1 MMLRGSCRIFAL
13 SSLALGGCLDPNAG
27 GDDASASATT
37 TSTTDPSASGSPTG
51 STTAEPPPPTST
63 TTATTTD
70 PTGGPTSTSDTS
82 GTTGDPPPEPP
93 DLWCPDGPQGG
104 CADSADA
111 PLEAGAAVLS
121 LLPRCWEKWV
131 DVDMDNEWKPA
142 DDMLLDCGCDQKC
155 PGDPGYGGPDM
166 GEGDGE
172 LQPLYMAGFGH
183 DRPAYGVRDATSGLV
198 GAGDGLWA
206 RAITLRQGET
216 TLAIVAIDTVGYFNN
231 DVLAI
236 RDMLSDEGLDVDY
249 LIVHATHNHEGP
261 DTMGLW
267 GVDLFTSGYDPA
279 YRQQVRE
286 TIVEAVLGTF
296 KDMREVGSMR
306 VGEVDVSTYHE
317 NGMANV
323 MRDSRDPWVVDETMS
338 AAHLVDTEGVP
349 IATLVNYACHPETLA
364 SDNLLV
370 TSDFVH
376 ALRRTVEE
384 GSTWQTAPGK
394 PGLGGPAIY
403 INGAV
408 GGMMTTLGVNVEN
421 PDGEQYQAASFEKAD
436 SVGQLLG
443 EMAIDAVELG
453 EEITGPALRF
463 AAKRFRA
470 GVRNTN
476 FQLMFMLGVLEREVF
491 NADVMG
497 EEEIETEMALV
508 ELGPIQML
516 TVPGELLPELALG
529 GYDGSHIN
537 APGVPITKPDNV
549 NPPKLDEAPGGPY
562 LEDRMGGT
570 YRWIIG
576 LGNDELGYIIPEYD
590 FQLAETMPWINEAEG
605 NHYEETNSL
614 GPDMAGLVDQFADLL
629 IAWSKQ

>member
-1 MMLRGSCRIFAL
+1 MTLRGCSRIVVL
-13 SSLALGGCLDPNAG
+13 SSLSLGGCLDPTAG
-27 GDDASASATT
+27 GDDASA
-37 TSTTDPSASGSPTG
+37 
-51 STTAEPPPPTST
+51 
-63 TTATTTD
+63 TATTTGTSES
-70 PTGGPTSTSDTS
+70 PSTAGPTTESAPTTTGTATTAVDSSTSD
-82 GTTGDPPPEPP
+82 GTTGEPPGEPP
-93 DLWCPDGPQGG
+93 DLFCPNGPQGG
-104 CADSADA
+104 CDAQPDA

-121 LLPRCWEKWV
+121 IVPDCWETWV
-131 DVDMDNEWKPA
+131 DVDMDNEWKKA
-142 DDMLLDCGCDQKC
+142 DDMLLDCGCDRLC
-155 PGDPGYGGPDM
+155 PGDPGYTAKDM
-166 GEGDGE
+166 GEGDGV
-172 LQPLYMAGFGH
+172 LQPLFMAGFGH
-183 DRPAYGVRDATSGLV
+183 NRPAYGVRDATQGLV
-198 GAGDGLWA
+198 GEGDGLWA
-206 RAITLRQGET
+206 RAITFRQGES

-231 DVLAI
+231 DVQAV
-236 RDMLSDEGLDVDY
+236 RDMLADEGVEVDY

-286 TIVEAVLGTF
+286 TIVAAVKATF
-296 KDMREVGSMR
+296 DDLREVGSMR
-306 VGEVDVSTYHE
+306 VGEVDVSTYHD
-317 NGMANV
+317 NGMANII
-323 MRDSRDPWVVDETMS
+323 RDSRDPWVVDETMS
-338 AAHLVDTEGVP
+338 AAHLVDTEGMP
-349 IATLVNYACHPETLA
+349 IATLVNYGCHPETLA
-364 SDNLLV
+364 NDNLLV

-376 ALRRTVEE
+376 ALRRTVED
-384 GSTWQTAPGK
+384 GSTWQTAAGK

-421 PDGEQYQAASFEKAD
+421 PDGETYQAASFEKAD
-436 SVGQLLG
+436 SVGQMLG
-443 EMAIDAVELG
+443 EMALDAVAMG

-476 FQLMFMLGVLEREVF
+476 FKLMFDLEVLEREVF
-491 NADVMG
+491 NADMPG
-497 EEEIETEMALV
+497 KEEIETEMALV

-516 TVPGELLPELALG
+516 TVPGELLPELQIG
-529 GYDGSHIN
+529 GYDGSHVN
-537 APGVPITKPDNV
+537 ADGVPLIKPDNV
-549 NPPKLDEAPGGPY
+549 NPPDLDAAPQGPY
-562 LEDRMGGT
+562 IEDRMGLT

-590 FQLAETMPWINEAEG
+590 FVLADVKPWITEAEG

>member
-1 MMLRGSCRIFAL
+1 MTVRGSSRILAL
-13 SSLALGGCLDPNAG
+13 SSLTLVGCLDPTAG
-27 GDDASASATT
+27 GDDASATAATM
-37 TSTTDPSASGSPTG
+37 SPGTTDSPG
-51 STTAEPPPPTST
+51 TAAPTSEPPTST
-63 TTATTTD
+63 SITGTTTSPTSTGEPTTTD
-70 PTGGPTSTSDTS
+70 

-93 DLWCPDGPQGG
+93 DLWCPGGPQGG
-104 CADSADA
+104 CEAQPDA

-121 LLPRCWEKWV
+121 IVPNCWEKWV

-155 PGDPGYGGPDM
+155 PGDPGYTKPDA

-172 LQPLYMAGFGH
+172 LQALFMAGFGH
-183 DRPAYGVRDATSGLV
+183 DRPAYGVRDATHGLV
-198 GAGDGLWA
+198 GGDDGLWA
-206 RAITLRQGET
+206 RAVAFRQGES

-231 DVLAI
+231 DVEAI
-236 RDMLSDEGLDVDY
+236 RELLPAQDIDLDY

-267 GVDLFTSGYDPA
+267 GEDLFTSGYTPE
-279 YRQQVRE
+279 YRQQVRD
-286 TIVEAVLGTF
+286 TIVEAIVGAF

-306 VGEVDVSTYHE
+306 VGEVDVSTYHPK
-317 NGMANV
+317 GMGNLL
-323 MRDSRDPWVVDETMS
+323 RDSRDPWIADETIS
-338 AAHLVDTEGVP
+338 AAHLSDTEGMP
-349 IATLVNYACHPETLA
+349 IATLVNYGCHPETLA
-364 SDNLLV
+364 DDNYLV

-376 ALRRTVEE
+376 ALRRTVET
-384 GSTWQTAPGK
+384 GSEWQTAAGK

-421 PDGEQYQAASFEKAD
+421 PDGETYQAASFEKAD
-436 SVGQLLG
+436 SVGQMLG
-443 EMAIDAVELG
+443 EMALDAVAMG

-476 FQLMFMLGVLEREVF
+476 FKLMFDLQVLEREVF
-491 NADVMG
+491 NADMPG
-497 EEEIETEMALV
+497 KEEIETEMALV

-516 TVPGELLPELALG
+516 TVPGELLPELAIG

-537 APGVPITKPDNV
+537 ADGVPLLKPDNV
-549 NPPKLDEAPGGPY
+549 NPPDLRAAPPGPY
-562 LEDRMGGT
+562 IEDRMGLT
-570 YRWIIG
+570 YRWIVG

-614 GPDMAGLVDQFADLL
+614 GPDMAALVDQFADLL
-629 IAWSKQ
+629 IHWSKS

>member
-1 MMLRGSCRIFAL
+1 MTLRGCSRIFAL
-13 SSLALGGCLDPNAG
+13 SSLSLGGCLDPTAG
-27 GDDASASATT
+27 GDDASDTANTAGTTEPAATAGPTTDTAPTT
-37 TSTTDPSASGSPTG
+37 TG
-51 STTAEPPPPTST
+51 
-63 TTATTTD
+63 TATT
-70 PTGGPTSTSDTS
+70 PTTTGDSSTSD
-82 GTTGDPPPEPP
+82 GTTGEPP
-93 DLWCPDGPQGG
+93 GEQPDLFCPDGPQGG
-104 CADSADA
+104 CDAQPDA

-121 LLPRCWEKWV
+121 LVPNCWEKWI
-131 DVDMDNEWKPA
+131 DFDMDNRWKPA

-155 PGDPGYGGPDM
+155 PGDPGYTAPDM

-183 DRPAYGVRDATSGLV
+183 NRPALGVRDATQGLV
-198 GAGDGLWA
+198 GEGDGLWA
-206 RAITLRQGET
+206 RAIGLRQGES

-231 DVLAI
+231 DVQVV
-236 RDMLSDEGLDVDY
+236 RDMLADEGVEVDY

-267 GVDLFTSGYDPA
+267 GVDLFTSGYDPG

-286 TIVEAVLGTF
+286 TIVAAVKGAF
-296 KDMREVGSMR
+296 ADIREVGSMR
-306 VGEVDVSTYHE
+306 VGEVDVSTYHD

-323 MRDSRDPWVVDETMS
+323 LRDSRDPWVADETMS

-349 IATLVNYACHPETLA
+349 IATLINYGCHPETLA
-364 SDNLLV
+364 NDNLLV

-384 GSTWQTAPGK
+384 GSTWQTAAGK

-421 PDGEQYQAASFEKAD
+421 PDGETHQAATFEKAD
-436 SVGQLLG
+436 SVGQMLG
-443 EMAIDAVELG
+443 EMALDAVELG
-453 EEITGPALRF
+453 EEITAPTLRF

-470 GVRNTN
+470 PVVNTN
-476 FQLMFMLGVLEREVF
+476 FKLFFDLMVLEREVF
-491 NADVMG
+491 NSDMPG
-497 EEEIETEMALV
+497 KEEIETEMGLV

-516 TVPGELLPELALG
+516 TVPGELLPELQIG

-537 APGVPITKPDNV
+537 AEGVPLIKPDNV
-549 NPPKLDEAPGGPY
+549 NPPDLDAAPKGPY
-562 LEDRMGGT
+562 IEDRMGLQ

-590 FQLAETMPWINEAEG
+590 FELAEVMPWVSEAEG

-614 GPDMAGLVDQFADLL
+614 GPAMAGLVDQFADLL